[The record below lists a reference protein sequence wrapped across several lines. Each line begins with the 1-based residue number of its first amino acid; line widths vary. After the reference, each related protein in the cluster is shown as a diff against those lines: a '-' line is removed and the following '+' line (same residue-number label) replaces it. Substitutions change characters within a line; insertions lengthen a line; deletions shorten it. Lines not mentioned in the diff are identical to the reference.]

1 MKRRSLLEPPDL
13 NASRVMSGRQLFAHE
28 DNGSQIMTVGRIH
41 DHRWLLPVVTVIVS
55 LAVLAMVLSCSSP
68 APPTPAAIQ
77 IECTPWRAGSAV
89 TLTVRTAPPR
99 PRQPISLTILAPSS
113 GEPQA
118 ADLAPEF
125 FGLSGVQ
132 LLWLPSEQRETEIAL
147 AAAAG
152 ARYIGLDFGWRRI
165 EPERNNYTWDETD
178 EVVALAK
185 RYNLRLVPMLLYT
198 PRWASTAPFAPLD
211 YHRAPPVDYDDYRDF
226 VYAVVN
232 RYKPHGAAPMTSDGY
247 GITDWVIWNEPN
259 VRPGQDAPAPGE
271 FWTGSLEEY
280 VQLLRAGYEG
290 AHAADPGCNVLNG
303 ALADVF
309 WEAGDLDLVTSLE
322 RLYDPNGDGDT
333 ADGGRPFFDTLNV
346 HTYQSGTPA
355 PAWYTE
361 RLEAILRVMKRFGDE
376 DKPIWITET
385 GYGTATTLAVDSPYV
400 DEGTQ
405 AEAVRLVYETCSA
418 YPQVERVFWWSLRD
432 YYSNASAT
440 NPAMEAHYGL
450 LRANFAPKPAYLAY
464 GRLAGSV
471 GDALTLRAVTDSK
484 GSAWVSVPASFVDQ
498 PGPYVVF
505 AMWDRKVQTA
515 VATYEASPEDQ
526 EARPEQ

>member
-1 MKRRSLLEPPDL
+1 MLMIPSPK
-13 NASRVMSGRQLFAHE
+13 
-28 DNGSQIMTVGRIH
+28 IH
-41 DHRWLLPVVTVIVS
+41 RLLPLGLLV
-55 LAVLAMVLSCSSP
+55 AVLVGVSIALLGCSETAPTPP
-68 APPTPAAIQ
+68 APAIQ
-77 IECTPWRAGSAV
+77 MQSTPWVAGNSV
-89 TLTVRTAPPR
+89 TLTLHTTPPR
-99 PRQPISLTILAPSS
+99 ASESLSVTVLAPGAKHPSS
-113 GEPQA
+113 

-165 EPERNNYTWDETD
+165 EPERDDYTWDETD
-178 EVVALAK
+178 KAVALAK

-232 RYKPHGAAPMTSDGY
+232 RYKPHGASPMTSDGY

-309 WEAGDLDLVTSLE
+309 WEAGELDLVTSLE

-346 HTYQSGTPA
+346 HTYQSGTPD
-355 PAWYTE
+355 PAWYTD
-361 RLEAILRVMKRFGDE
+361 RLEAILRVMSRFGDE
-376 DKPIWITET
+376 DKSIWITET
-385 GYGTATTLAVDSPYV
+385 GYGTATALAVDSPYV
-400 DEGTQ
+400 DEETQ
-405 AEAVRLVYETCSA
+405 AEAVRLVYETCSR

-432 YYSNASAT
+432 YYSDDSAA

-464 GRLAGSV
+464 ARLTGSV
-471 GDALTLRAVTDSK
+471 GQVLNLTGVTDEQ
-484 GSAWVSVPASFVDQ
+484 GVARDSVPASFVTR

-505 AMWDRKVQTA
+505 ATLDEAVQTT
-515 VATYEASPEDQ
+515 VAFHEAGE
-526 EARPEQ
+526 